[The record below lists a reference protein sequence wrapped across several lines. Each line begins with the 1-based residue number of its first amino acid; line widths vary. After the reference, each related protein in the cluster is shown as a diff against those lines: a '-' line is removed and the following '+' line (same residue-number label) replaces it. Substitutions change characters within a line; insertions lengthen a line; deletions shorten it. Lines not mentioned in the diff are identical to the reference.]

1 MGPCNPNSIGTRS
14 EISFEFGP
22 LQVKLWYH
30 MSYASS
36 IKMKEYVGS
45 EFFVIFLSKKIS
57 QKYSA
62 WVSGD
67 PFHIY
72 KG

>member
-1 MGPCNPNSIGTRS
+1 
-14 EISFEFGP
+14 
-22 LQVKLWYH
+22 
-30 MSYASS
+30 
-36 IKMKEYVGS
+36 MKEYVGS